1 MIEAQA
7 ISPPNSLLAEDAIQQ
22 TLFVGLGG
30 RFTHQKVLVLMPDH
44 TRSLPLPQLFRILV
58 EVLNDTQQL
67 DFMVALGTHHPL
79 KDDQLNDLVGITS
92 GERSTTF
99 KHIGLLN
106 HNWQDPSAL
115 TKISTLTQA
124 QLQEIAGEFWHPTL
138 GADVPIRI
146 NKAILNYDH
155 ILILGPTFP
164 HETAGFSGGAKYLF
178 PGISGPEMISAMHW
192 LGALVGVP
200 GIVGIKDTPTRAM
213 IHAAAEQVPRPIT
226 LVAPVVID
234 NGLAGLVIGDYLSA
248 WEKSANL
255 SAERHILWQE
265 KPFRR
270 VLSWAP
276 PMYDELWTAGKA
288 VYKLEPVVADGG
300 EVIIFAPHLK
310 EISRVHG
317 RYIYEVGYHVLEY
330 FLKQWDKFK
339 HIPLGVL
346 AHSTNVRGGG
356 RFEAGVEHARIKVTL
371 ASQVSAEECDRL
383 SLGYQN
389 PNDIDLKGWENRSDE
404 GSLFVPKAGELLYRL
419 RSLSL

>member
-1 MIEAQA
+1 
-7 ISPPNSLLAEDAIQQ
+7 
-22 TLFVGLGG
+22 V
-30 RFTHQKVLVLMPDH
+30 
-44 TRSLPLPQLFRILV
+44 
-58 EVLNDTQQL
+58 
-67 DFMVALGTHHPL
+67 
-79 KDDQLNDLVGITS
+79 
-92 GERSTTF
+92 
-99 KHIGLLN
+99 
-106 HNWQDPSAL
+106 
-115 TKISTLTQA
+115 
-124 QLQEIAGEFWHPTL
+124 
-138 GADVPIRI
+138 
-146 NKAILNYDH
+146 
-155 ILILGPTFP
+155 
-164 HETAGFSGGAKYLF
+164 KYLF

-389 PNDIDLKGWENRSDE
+389 PDDIDLKGWENRSDE